1 LAAGSGS
8 LFRWGPSLS
17 GYVKRIVLITD
28 GEPWPYYT
36 EEHWYESL
44 GRTAASYGISI
55 TAIGV
60 GYDYN
65 EKILYKL
72 ASASGGIW
80 YHAADISDVSQ
91 ILMQELG
98 RSRAVEARRLV
109 VRIETDAK
117 VVESRKLGRT
127 IASLGPAREVA
138 LEDISAGEV
147 ASVVFRLRPRER
159 LAAEVVVSTEEG
171 EIRKQI
177 EETAVLVQDKT
188 ATLAFQLA
196 GELINAAKGG
206 RVELEVLQL
215 AAQEEGLPEVY
226 RGKATRV
233 IEALRGGSSKEL
245 IHEATTITY
254 SKQPAQAGGTA
265 ALPQKSGETKAARGE
280 PQLNPGGIEC
290 EIFCIDTGKSLHVVP
305 PAVLGRAELAEIL
318 PESRLEY
325 ISRRHMELYIKDGD
339 IYIRDAGSRNGIYIG
354 GSRVY
359 EAKVSPDVDVVLA
372 RVAKVRIKCANKT

>member
-1 LAAGSGS
+1 M
-8 LFRWGPSLS
+8 
-17 GYVKRIVLITD
+17 KRIILITD
-28 GEPWPYYT
+28 GELWPYYT

-72 ASASGGIW
+72 ASVSGGIW
-80 YHAADISDVSQ
+80 HHAADISDVSQ
-91 ILMQELG
+91 ILMQVLG
-98 RSRAVEARRLV
+98 RSRAVEARRPV
-109 VRIETDAK
+109 VRIETDAE
-117 VVESRKLGRT
+117 VVEARKLGRT
-127 IASLGPAREVA
+127 IASLGPAREVV
-138 LEDISAGEV
+138 LEDISAGEIV
-147 ASVVFRLRPRER
+147 SVVFRLRPGER

-171 EIRKQI
+171 EIRKQV
-177 EETAVLVQDKT
+177 EETAVLVQDNT

-196 GELINAAKGG
+196 GELINAAVGG

-215 AAQEEGLPEVY
+215 AAEEEGLPEVY

-254 SKQPAQAGGTA
+254 SKLPAQAGGTA
-265 ALPQKSGETKAARGE
+265 VPPQTAGETTAARGE
-280 PQLNPGGIEC
+280 PQLDPGGIEC
-290 EIFCIDTGKSLHVVP
+290 EIFCIDTGKSMRVVP
-305 PAVLGRAELAEIL
+305 PAVLGRAELAAIL
-318 PESRLEY
+318 PESWLEY
-325 ISRRHMELYIKDGD
+325 ISRRHMELYIKDED
-339 IYIRDAGSRNGIYIG
+339 IYVRDAGSRNGIYIG
-354 GSRVY
+354 GSRVF

-372 RVAKVRIKCANKT
+372 RVAKV